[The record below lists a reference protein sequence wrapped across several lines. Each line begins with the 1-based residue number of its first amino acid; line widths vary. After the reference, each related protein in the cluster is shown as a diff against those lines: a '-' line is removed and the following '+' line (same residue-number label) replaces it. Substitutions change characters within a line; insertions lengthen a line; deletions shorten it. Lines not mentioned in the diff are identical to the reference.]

1 MKKILLPFFIIL
13 FSFSLYAQMKV
24 SGDFRVRPRYDIRDA
39 GDYGNYQSDYYYMY
53 RARINVRF
61 DIGDGWFF
69 KTQLGHNGF
78 GGYDFTTYL
87 SQNSNIPIAVEGANR
102 PSVHFM
108 QAYYGKQTEE
118 WGLIGGII
126 PVGCF
131 TNPIYDVHY
140 YPTLLLDVPFL
151 LFSAD
156 AAFGFDAYLKLGP
169 GKLGVKLL
177 ADHND
182 YSIEDADGND
192 LVDLND
198 GYTIA
203 ADYTFK
209 VKDFTLQPML
219 MYAFAPDNYISP
231 FTFGINLTSPKIG
244 KTTFGASFIM
254 STQDESWY
262 YAGGVDP
269 VQHTP
274 PYEEV
279 TANRPEYD
287 VYQFRIKMANQL
299 SDKISSLLWVD
310 FAQRT
315 DKFDSGDVDHDYFF
329 IWAMLN
335 YTVFKS
341 DKGSVVISPT
351 VRIKSEKVDNAVDA
365 LRSKYE
371 ISTTISF

>member
-13 FSFSLYAQMKV
+13 FSVSLFAQMKV

-39 GDYGNYQSDYYYMY
+39 GKYGNYQQDYYYMY
-53 RARINVRF
+53 RARINIRF
-61 DIGDGWFF
+61 DIGEGWFF

-87 SQNSNIPIAVEGANR
+87 SQNRRIPIAVEGANR

-108 QAYYGKQTEE
+108 QLYYGKKTKN
-118 WGLIGGII
+118 WGIIGGII
-126 PVGCF
+126 PIGSF
-131 TNPIYDVHY
+131 SNPLYDAHY
-140 YPTLLLDVPFL
+140 YPTLLLDVPYV

-156 AAFGFDAYLKLGP
+156 AAFGFDAYIKMGP
-169 GKLGVKLL
+169 GKLGLRFL

-182 YSIEDADGND
+182 YSIEDKDGKKLADF
-192 LVDLND
+192 ND

-203 ADYTFK
+203 ANYT
-209 VKDFTLQPML
+209 VKIKKFTIQPML
-219 MYAFAPDNYISP
+219 MYTFAPDNYIKP
-231 FTFGINLTSPKIG
+231 LTYGINITSPKLG
-244 KTTFGASFIM
+244 KTTFGASFLI
-254 STQDESWY
+254 SKQDNKWFDTVKV
-262 YAGGVDP
+262 AP
-269 VQHTP
+269 IKHKP
-274 PYEEV
+274 PYNV
-279 TANRPEYD
+279 DAKNPKYD
-287 VYQFRIKMANQL
+287 IYQLRLKMAN
-299 SDKISSLLWVD
+299 KISKKVSSLVWVD
-310 FAQRT
+310 FAKRT
-315 DKFDSGDVDHDYFF
+315 DKFDNREVEHNYFY

-351 VRIKSEKVDNAVDA
+351 VRIKSEKVDNMVDA